1 VNRAAREIRVSLR
14 NRQRTIEDVKSLNR
28 MRNVNELHLRNVFQ
42 NDAFHGSD
50 EVVLSAKIG
59 GQGDDR
65 PTSHEIL
72 SATAMDFPEE
82 VKLNA
87 KVISSQ
93 GTQVIKAAGK

>member
-1 VNRAAREIRVSLR
+1 
-14 NRQRTIEDVKSLNR
+14 
-28 MRNVNELHLRNVFQ
+28 
-42 NDAFHGSD
+42 
-50 EVVLSAKIG
+50 VVLSAKIG